1 MRTLP
6 DLNSHS
12 IKSIFTLISWISI
25 IIFTFAISA
34 CDGDNDEPNQDPKA
48 ETDTDKLFSQNTE
61 QIDNALAN
69 NVITDVESAKTF
81 CSKLEGYKGATVPQD
96 GFVSLFFDGD
106 REFFIDFARC
116 STTAEG
122 DETKDD
128 FDVENYLDEMDNAL
142 GWNETEGETGND
154 PQWQTQKQTPNTRS
168 ESIRD
173 DDLLY
178 KHNVLYWAPFRDGGS
193 SLTIGFY
200 LLQNELNKKGREMNV
215 TYAHIGSDNVKNSQ
229 QALSLL
235 KKINDYDVVFIAT
248 HGDPYGRLLIPADNS
263 LPPMKLPEGRAY
275 SYDTKSLTKTYAL
288 TKEWCNNYLPQNLN
302 RTIVWT
308 SVCNVFRKGGAF
320 KEYCT
325 EASAADFYGA
335 DNICTENISFPRF
348 KKFYVNLI
356 SGTPSYR
363 AYSWSRQPEF
373 YDGVGYD
380 GASLEGHTGYW
391 RMSDKYLSLSYARS
405 IFQKIT
411 NAIAG
416 KFAFVKG
423 RLQKIF
429 GTESRASSSSVSI
442 GFAVTKQGSSEQQLI
457 PLTESVVDK
466 DKVKEHNHNDIACV
480 DLALKDGV
488 LPDGTYD
495 YRTYI
500 DYGNGTIDYSP
511 TTQTVTLT
519 QEGYGY
525 LFYGKN
531 PDGYISESWEINEY
545 GDKSNYSQTSHD
557 YSAHFFVEKCSNGK
571 YYFELPATDR
581 LGAHEIGTDSIY
593 TEERSSDFYTSFK
606 QKYIVSSEIVGLRKF
621 KVTTV
626 FTLETVDIYGRVWN
640 QNNYFRYNIDLN
652 SKTATV
658 SYVAEL
664 QQILRSFQLF
674 NTTSAQCSLSVVK
687 EGKFSDNWEYDFTQI
702 QLSPR
707 KQSRNTTAS
716 KSKCK

>member
-1 MRTLP
+1 MRTLTN
-6 DLNSHS
+6 LNSQLL
-12 IKSIFTLISWISI
+12 KCAFTLISWISI
-25 IIFTFAISA
+25 ITFAFVVTA
-34 CDGDNDEPNQDPKA
+34 CGGDNDEPNQEPTT
-48 ETDTDKLFSQNTE
+48 ETDADKLFSQNTE
-61 QIDNALAN
+61 KIDNALAN
-69 NVITDVESAKTF
+69 NIITNVESAKTF
-81 CSKLEGYKGATVPQD
+81 CSKLEGYKGAKIPQD
-96 GFVSLFFDGD
+96 GFISLFFDGD
-106 REFFIDFARC
+106 REFFIDFAKC

-128 FDVENYLDEMDNAL
+128 FDVESYLAEMDNAL

-154 PQWQTQKQTPNTRS
+154 PQGQTQKQTPNTRS
-168 ESIRD
+168 ESIKD

-288 TKEWCNNYLPQNLN
+288 TKEWCNNYLSQNLN

-325 EASAADFYGA
+325 EAGAADFYGA

-363 AYSWSRQPEF
+363 AYSWSRTPEF

-405 IFQKIT
+405 IPQKIT

-429 GTESRASSSSVSI
+429 GSESRASTSSVSI
-442 GFAVTKQGSSEQQLI
+442 GFAVTKQGTSEQQLI

-466 DKVKEHNHNDIACV
+466 DKIKEQSYNDIACV
-480 DLALKDGV
+480 DLVLKDGI
-488 LPDGTYD
+488 LPTGTYD

-511 TTQTVTLT
+511 TIQTVTLEDCYSYIFLGT
-519 QEGYGY
+519 GT
-525 LFYGKN
+525 GK
-531 PDGYISESWEINEY
+531 EEWW
-545 GDKSNYSQTSHD
+545 QTSEDGFKFNYHQET
-557 YSAHFFVEKCSNGK
+557 YTGSELFMVTKHNNGK
-571 YYFELPATDR
+571 YTFQRPKFIEGR
-581 LGAHEIGTDSIY
+581 LGIY
-593 TEERSSDFYTSFK
+593 TIGSDWTQMENGSSDYYPTYKS
-606 QKYIVSSEIVGLRKF
+606 KYVVSSEMIETGKF
-621 KVTTV
+621 RVKYDSSN
-626 FTLETVDIYGRVWN
+626 ESIDIDGKSSCCHSLIIYD
-640 QNNYFRYNIDLN
+640 IDLN
-652 SKTATV
+652 NKTAIFSQSSSSFNEPNHHNTV
-658 SYVAEL
+658 ISTF
-664 QQILRSFQLF
+664 S
-674 NTTSAQCSLSVVK
+674 CPVVK
-687 EGKFSDNWEYDFTQI
+687 EGIFSDNWSYDFTQ
-702 QLSPR
+702 PH
-707 KQSRNTTAS
+707 
-716 KSKCK
+716 

>member
-34 CDGDNDEPNQDPKA
+34 CVGDNDEPNQEPTT
-48 ETDTDKLFSQNTE
+48 ETNADKLFLQNTE
-61 QIDNALAN
+61 KIDNALAN
-69 NVITDVESAKTF
+69 NIITDVESAKTF

-363 AYSWSRQPEF
+363 AYSWSRTPEF

-405 IFQKIT
+405 IPQKIT

-429 GTESRASSSSVSI
+429 GSESRASTSSVSI
-442 GFAVTKQGSSEQQLI
+442 GFAVTKQGTSEQQLI

-466 DKVKEHNHNDIACV
+466 DKVKEQSYNDIACV

-488 LPDGTYD
+488 LPTGTYD

-511 TTQTVTLT
+511 TIHTVTLEDCYSYIFLGTGPLKSEWWQTSDDGFKCNYHQGTSTVNVLFMVTKHNNGKYTFQHPKSIADLIYTIGSDWT
-519 QEGYGY
+519 QIENGSSDYY
-525 LFYGKN
+525 PSYKSKYVVSSEMIETGKFRVK
-531 PDGYISESWEINEY
+531 Y
-545 GDKSNYSQTSHD
+545 DKSNES
-557 YSAHFFVEKCSNGK
+557 
-571 YYFELPATDR
+571 
-581 LGAHEIGTDSIY
+581 
-593 TEERSSDFYTSFK
+593 
-606 QKYIVSSEIVGLRKF
+606 
-621 KVTTV
+621 
-626 FTLETVDIYGRVWN
+626 VDIDGKSSCWHSLTIYD
-640 QNNYFRYNIDLN
+640 IDLN
-652 SKTATV
+652 NKTAIF
-658 SYVAEL
+658 SL
-664 QQILRSFQLF
+664 SSSGF
-674 NTTSAQCSLSVVK
+674 NEPNNHNTDISTFSCSVVK
-687 EGKFSDNWEYDFTQI
+687 EGIFSDRWSYDFTQ
-702 QLSPR
+702 P
-707 KQSRNTTAS
+707 N
-716 KSKCK
+716 

>member
-34 CDGDNDEPNQDPKA
+34 CVGDNDEPNQEPTT
-48 ETDTDKLFSQNTE
+48 ETNADKLFLQNTE
-61 QIDNALAN
+61 KIDNALAN
-69 NVITDVESAKTF
+69 NIITDVESAKTF

-363 AYSWSRQPEF
+363 AYSWSRTPEF

-405 IFQKIT
+405 IPQKIT

-429 GTESRASSSSVSI
+429 GSESRASTSSVSI
-442 GFAVTKQGSSEQQLI
+442 GFAVTKQGTSEQQLI

-466 DKVKEHNHNDIACV
+466 DKVKEQSYNDIACV

-488 LPDGTYD
+488 LPTGTYD

-511 TTQTVTLT
+511 TIHTVTLEDCYSYIFLGT
-519 QEGYGY
+519 GPLKSEWWQTSD
-525 LFYGKN
+525 
-531 PDGYISESWEINEY
+531 DGFKCNYHQGTSTISELFMVTKHN
-545 GDKSNYSQTSHD
+545 
-557 YSAHFFVEKCSNGK
+557 NGK
-571 YYFELPATDR
+571 YTFQRPKSIADL
-581 LGAHEIGTDSIY
+581 IY
-593 TEERSSDFYTSFK
+593 TIGSDWTQIENGSSDYYLSY
-606 QKYIVSSEIVGLRKF
+606 KYKYVVSSEMIETGKF
-621 KVTTV
+621 RVKY
-626 FTLETVDIYGRVWN
+626 DISEELMDIDGKSSCLHSLTIYD
-640 QNNYFRYNIDLN
+640 IDLN
-652 SKTATV
+652 NKTA
-658 SYVAEL
+658 
-664 QQILRSFQLF
+664 IF
-674 NTTSAQCSLSVVK
+674 SLSESSFNEPNHHHTDISTFSCPVVK
-687 EGKFSDNWEYDFTQI
+687 EGIFSDRWSDDFTQ
-702 QLSPR
+702 P
-707 KQSRNTTAS
+707 N
-716 KSKCK
+716 

>member
-34 CDGDNDEPNQDPKA
+34 CVRDNDEPNQEPTT
-48 ETDTDKLFSQNTE
+48 ETNADKLFSQNTE
-61 QIDNALAN
+61 KIDNALAN
-69 NVITDVESAKTF
+69 NIITDVESAKMF

-128 FDVENYLDEMDNAL
+128 FDVERYLAEMDNAL
-142 GWNETEGETGND
+142 GWNETEGETGNG

-168 ESIRD
+168 ESIKD

-275 SYDTKSLTKTYAL
+275 SYGTKSLTKTYAL

-335 DNICTENISFPRF
+335 DNICTENVSFPRF

-363 AYSWSRQPEF
+363 AYSWSRTPEF
-373 YDGVGYD
+373 YDGVGFD

-405 IFQKIT
+405 IPQKIT

-429 GTESRASSSSVSI
+429 GSESRASTSSVSI
-442 GFAVTKQGSSEQQLI
+442 GFAVTKQGTSEQQLI

-466 DKVKEHNHNDIACV
+466 DKVKEQCYNDIACV
-480 DLALKDGV
+480 NLVLKDGV
-488 LPDGTYD
+488 LPNGTYT

-500 DYGNGTIDYSP
+500 DYGNGIIDYSP
-511 TTQTVTLT
+511 TIQTAILADCYVYRFEGTGILT
-519 QEGYGY
+519 TENWDNDGER
-525 LFYGKN
+525 YGKTTR
-531 PDGYISESWEINEY
+531 D
-545 GDKSNYSQTSHD
+545 DD
-557 YSAHFFVEKCSNGK
+557 FVFAILKYKNGK
-571 YYFELPATDR
+571 NKLGFPTIFMTFADPYVSDVTPDYY
-581 LGAHEIGTDSIY
+581 EIGTDYIKTFEGSDDLYEYKIKIVISTEIIEIGKFRVNYEAFCDRNHCTAKEYYHRCHTLY
-593 TEERSSDFYTSFK
+593 TFDIDF
-606 QKYIVSSEIVGLRKF
+606 
-621 KVTTV
+621 
-626 FTLETVDIYGRVWN
+626 
-640 QNNYFRYNIDLN
+640 NN
-652 SKTATV
+652 KTATINFENKGNLSMPASPV
-658 SYVAEL
+658 YNWHSHAKYSL
-664 QQILRSFQLF
+664 TGQFF
-674 NTTSAQCSLSVVK
+674 N
-687 EGKFSDNWEYDFTQI
+687 YYY
-702 QLSPR
+702 
-707 KQSRNTTAS
+707 
-716 KSKCK
+716 

>member
-34 CDGDNDEPNQDPKA
+34 CVGDNDEPNQEPKTEA
-48 ETDTDKLFSQNTE
+48 DTDKLFSQNTE

-81 CSKLEGYKGATVPQD
+81 CSKLEGYKGAKVPQD

-128 FDVENYLDEMDNAL
+128 FDVESYLAEMDNAL
-142 GWNETEGETGND
+142 GWNETEGETGNNA
-154 PQWQTQKQTPNTRS
+154 QGQTQKQTPNTRS
-168 ESIRD
+168 ESIKD

-200 LLQNELNKKGREMNV
+200 LLQNELNKKGRKMNV

-275 SYDTKSLTKTYAL
+275 SDDTKSITKTYAL

-320 KEYCT
+320 KEYCV
-325 EASAADFYGA
+325 AAGAADFYGA

-380 GASLEGHTGYW
+380 GASIEGHTGYW

-405 IFQKIT
+405 IPQKIT

-429 GTESRASSSSVSI
+429 GSESRASTSSVSI
-442 GFAVTKQGSSEQQLI
+442 GFAVTKQGTSEQQLI

-466 DKVKEHNHNDIACV
+466 DKVKEQSYNDIACV
-480 DLALKDGV
+480 GLVLKDGV
-488 LPDGTYD
+488 LPTGTYD

-511 TTQTVTLT
+511 TTQTVTI
-519 QEGYGY
+519 EENGYGY
-525 LFYGKN
+525 QFYGKGTRTYEEWVI
-531 PDGYISESWEINEY
+531 DGNGTKKQYHNTPLDTAGVCGIV
-545 GDKSNYSQTSHD
+545 
-557 YSAHFFVEKCSNGK
+557 VEK
-571 YYFELPATDR
+571 YA
-581 LGAHEIGTDSIY
+581 
-593 TEERSSDFYTSFK
+593 EE
-606 QKYIVSSEIVGLRKF
+606 KYIIKFYGSSIGNLNNYEVGTYYEYEPYTADDTYAKTIISSEIIGSGKF
-621 KVTTV
+621 RVKYEYTYMSYENTV
-626 FTLETVDIYGRVWN
+626 LDVDIHILK
-640 QNNYFRYNIDLN
+640 FLEIDLN
-652 SKTATV
+652 NKIATV
-658 SYVAEL
+658 NDFDEKMIRASDDRYYL
-664 QQILRSFQLF
+664 YTNSKW
-674 NTTSAQCSLSVVK
+674 SLPVVK
-687 EGKFSDNWEYDFTQI
+687 EQMCSDGWDNDFFHNYWNDIWGTM
-702 QLSPR
+702 
-707 KQSRNTTAS
+707 
-716 KSKCK
+716 

>member
-34 CDGDNDEPNQDPKA
+34 CVGDNDEPNQEPTT
-48 ETDTDKLFSQNTE
+48 ETNADKLFSQNTE
-61 QIDNALAN
+61 KIDNALAN
-69 NVITDVESAKTF
+69 NIITDVESAKMF

-128 FDVENYLDEMDNAL
+128 FDVERYLAEMDNAL

-168 ESIRD
+168 ESIKD
-173 DDLLY
+173 DDPLY

-215 TYAHIGSDNVKNSQ
+215 TYAHIGSDKVKNSQ

-335 DNICTENISFPRF
+335 DNICTENVSFPRF

-363 AYSWSRQPEF
+363 AYSWSRAPEF
-373 YDGVGYD
+373 YDGVGFD

-405 IFQKIT
+405 IPQKIT

-429 GTESRASSSSVSI
+429 GSESRASTSSVSI
-442 GFAVTKQGSSEQQLI
+442 GFAVTKQGTSEQQLI

-466 DKVKEHNHNDIACV
+466 DKVKEQSYNDIACV
-480 DLALKDGV
+480 GLVLKDGV
-488 LPDGTYD
+488 LPTGTYD

-511 TTQTVTLT
+511 TTQTVTI
-519 QEGYGY
+519 EENGYGY
-525 LFYGKN
+525 QFYGKGTRTYEEWVI
-531 PDGYISESWEINEY
+531 DGNGTKKQYHNTPLDTAGVCGIV
-545 GDKSNYSQTSHD
+545 
-557 YSAHFFVEKCSNGK
+557 VEK
-571 YYFELPATDR
+571 YA
-581 LGAHEIGTDSIY
+581 
-593 TEERSSDFYTSFK
+593 EE
-606 QKYIVSSEIVGLRKF
+606 KYIIKFCGYSISDLNNYEVGTYYEYEPHTADDTYAKEIISSEIIGSGKF
-621 KVTTV
+621 RVKYEYTYMSYENTV
-626 FTLETVDIYGRVWN
+626 LDVYIHDLKFLE
-640 QNNYFRYNIDLN
+640 IDLN
-652 SKTATV
+652 NKIATV
-658 SYVAEL
+658 NDFDEKMSRASDDRYYL
-664 QQILRSFQLF
+664 YTNSKW
-674 NTTSAQCSLSVVK
+674 SLPVVK
-687 EGKFSDNWEYDFTQI
+687 EQMCSDGWDNDFFHNYWNDIWGTM
-702 QLSPR
+702 
-707 KQSRNTTAS
+707 
-716 KSKCK
+716 